1 MKSKLIYSLAG
12 GFLSAI
18 SPLQVQAIL
27 LDCEIN
33 PDKTYTCIEISNT
46 GSPGNP
52 EEQASYGDEYN
63 GYVEQA
69 KQSCVYREPRKRAT
83 GKGGGSAQRTEE
95 LKSARKDYEN
105 CISDKARELWRRN
118 NNPGQ
123 TAD

>member
-1 MKSKLIYSLAG
+1 M
-12 GFLSAI
+12 SAI
-18 SPLQVQAIL
+18 STLQVQAIL

-33 PDKTYTCIEISNT
+33 PDKTYTCIEISDT
-46 GSPGNP
+46 DSRGTPDDDK
-52 EEQASYGDEYN
+52 SYGEEYS

-83 GKGGGSAQRTEE
+83 GKAGGSAVRTEE